1 MKIKKMILTVV
12 GLFLFG
18 LGAVL
23 AQNER
28 SPISIEQVHSPGIEH
43 NDAVKNFALDFL
55 LTVDFSSFVDGPLS
69 QGNISTIKQYGY
81 HNTAILDQSGTG
93 NTGYIQMGTSR
104 NFVTGNE
111 AIVNQDGIGLI
122 SLIGMMGNNNYLEFD
137 QMGNN
142 KGALFYFQGD
152 YLQFEA
158 QQIGAGLQLWP
169 KNTMMSPIEITSNQR
184 TVPVIISN

>member
-1 MKIKKMILTVV
+1 MILTVV